1 MIKRVLITL
10 ALTSA
15 MLFSVSNIAKAE
27 VKYNYKDEVHT
38 NDKNCIATYGVAR
51 DLLWDKDKDAYLQI
65 TDLQNDLFLKYA
77 YSKQLNTHVDVKKTL
92 IKQSWSVEQLYND
105 IERCMSNIY

>member
-1 MIKRVLITL
+1 MKTLKYLIATIFI
-10 ALTSA
+10 ALV
-15 MLFSVSNIAKAE
+15 FYSNTAKAE
-27 VKYNYKDEVHT
+27 VKYNDKEEVHT

-65 TDLQNDLFLKYA
+65 TDLQNDLFVKYA
-77 YSKQLNTHVDVKKTL
+77 FSKQLNTHVDVKKTL

-105 IERCMSNIY
+105 IERFMSNI